1 MAVTW
6 KLTTIQR
13 RAFTMRCSVYGY
25 GVRRVGGRIEPG
37 ALVLVAENVPC
48 RVTSR
53 SEVGDIIGGL
63 LRGNVDQMDTT
74 DNLRLPELMDGSDA
88 VQIGDGWMVRL
99 TAGAGGENGSW
110 MQIQGEGRNLTFR
123 AATRVYMVTKT
134 TAPAVVP

>member
-1 MAVTW
+1 MAITYT
-6 KLTTIQR
+6 LTAVQK
-13 RAFTMRCSVYGY
+13 RAFTMRCDVYGY
-25 GVRRVGGRIEPG
+25 KVRRVGGRIEPG
-37 ALVLVAENVPC
+37 ALTLVAANVPC

-74 DNLRLPELMDGSDA
+74 DNLRLPELMDGGSA
-88 VQIGDGWMVRL
+88 VQIGDGWIVRL
-99 TAGAGGENGSW
+99 VAGAGGENGSW

-134 TAPAVVP
+134 TAPAVTP